1 MDPGD
6 DVARFRMELWVRA
19 LNVVLP
25 GLAFLLLAVMLLSG
39 NFGGFAWFA
48 PPIVGIGGWLVVRIA
63 RMRVEFDRFRLRV
76 FGYLG
81 TRIIDREAL
90 VDLDVDDLDFP
101 LVTWRSASGR
111 IRLTPLS
118 ALQLASSP
126 LLPRSMYERRR
137 AFLRALDAWAG
148 GAAG

>member
-1 MDPGD
+1 
-6 DVARFRMELWVRA
+6 
-19 LNVVLP
+19 
-25 GLAFLLLAVMLLSG
+25 
-39 NFGGFAWFA
+39 
-48 PPIVGIGGWLVVRIA
+48 
-63 RMRVEFDRFRLRV
+63 MRVEFDRSRLRV